1 MNKME
6 NESRALLPDICLQ
19 KPECRPEPKLE
30 APIDQSLFTAYTDGL
45 DVSCSVRVRGE
56 GQ

>member
-6 NESRALLPDICLQ
+6 NESRALL
-19 KPECRPEPKLE
+19 PECRPEPKLE

-45 DVSCSVRVRGE
+45 DVSCSVRGE